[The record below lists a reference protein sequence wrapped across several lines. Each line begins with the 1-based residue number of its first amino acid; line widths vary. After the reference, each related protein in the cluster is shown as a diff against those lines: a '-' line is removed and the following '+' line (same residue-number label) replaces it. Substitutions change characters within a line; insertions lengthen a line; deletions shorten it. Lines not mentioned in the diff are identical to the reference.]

1 MHENS
6 LDQIKDI
13 LMSLNWKNDPDLS
26 SKSDMD
32 YLQDLIESLTSLLHS
47 TPEDKVLL
55 FRRGNAY
62 LDKGKYEEAILDYSA
77 IIGMDPSDSISLNI
91 FMASIMHIIWPTLI
105 VSPSDIKG
113 ITPGFEDV

>member
-6 LDQIKDI
+6 LGQIKDI

-47 TPEDKVLL
+47 TPDDKVLL

-62 LDKGKYEEAILDYSA
+62 LDKGKYEEAISDYSV
-77 IIGMDPSDSISLNI
+77 IIGMDRSDSVSLNNR
-91 FMASIMHIIWPTLI
+91 
-105 VSPSDIKG
+105 G
-113 ITPGFEDV
+113 ICLRCLGDPDNAIRDFN

>member
-6 LDQIKDI
+6 LGQIKDI

-47 TPEDKVLL
+47 TPEDIVLL

-62 LDKGKYEEAILDYSA
+62 LDKGKYEEAIACYDRLIEMKPEDADAWENKAGALFRAKRYEKA
-77 IIGMDPSDSISLNI
+77 I
-91 FMASIMHIIWPTLI
+91 A
-105 VSPSDIKG
+105 
-113 ITPGFEDV
+113 

>member
-6 LDQIKDI
+6 LGQIKDI
-13 LMSLNWKNDPDLS
+13 LMSLNWENDPDLS

-77 IIGMDPSDSISLNI
+77 IIGMNPSDSIPLNNRGICLRSLGDPISSYLNM
-91 FMASIMHIIWPTLI
+91 FLCL
-105 VSPSDIKG
+105 
-113 ITPGFEDV
+113 